1 VPAFCAGTFLL
12 SEIQGFSDEKFCNEA
27 TIFPFP
33 EYKYRAEACLSEGF
47 ATTV

>member
-1 VPAFCAGTFLL
+1 VPANSAGTFIL

-27 TIFPFP
+27 TISPFP

-47 ATTV
+47 VTIV